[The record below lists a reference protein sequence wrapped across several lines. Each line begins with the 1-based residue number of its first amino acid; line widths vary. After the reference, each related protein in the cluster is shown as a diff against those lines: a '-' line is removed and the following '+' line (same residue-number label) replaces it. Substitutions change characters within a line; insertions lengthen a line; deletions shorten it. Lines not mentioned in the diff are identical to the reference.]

1 MFMPRLSFPY
11 PAQLLRRGLALLL
24 GLILVL
30 LTGTCTLP
38 ATPPPRTEILW
49 DTYGVPHVYGKDE
62 AGLFYAFGW
71 AQMHSHGDE
80 LLRLY
85 GQARGRAAEYWGED
99 YRESDQW
106 VRTMGIPQRA
116 VDWYA
121 QQSPAFQQNLKAFAD
136 GINAYAKAHP
146 GWINDAVEPVLPVQ
160 ATDILAHGQRALH
173 FTFVADPRDIAEL
186 RDRFSKG
193 EDLNAYQPNRAHVP
207 GSNAWAIAPSH
218 TTSGHA
224 MLLANPHLP
233 WSDLFR
239 WYEAHLVAPG
249 LDAYG
254 ATLVGIPVL
263 AIAFNNELGWTH
275 TVNTHDGWD
284 AYALDLAEGGYRW
297 QEQVQPFAVASQ
309 VLRVKQADGSL
320 REEPLEIRRS
330 VQGPVV
336 ATSATQA
343 LALRVVGL
351 ERPRVLEE
359 WWRMAQARNLKA
371 FEAALQT
378 LQLPMFTVLYAD
390 RQGHILHVFNG
401 LVPVR
406 EQGDFETWSAVLPG
420 DTRRTLW
427 SQYHPYGDLPRVLD
441 PNSGWLQNANDPPW
455 TTTFPSPIKPEC
467 YPAYMAPPGP
477 MSFRAQRSAQMLSQ
491 DPKISFAELVQYKHS
506 TRVALAD
513 RLLDD
518 LMTATQAQGGPLAH
532 RAAAVLGRWDRQ
544 TNPQSRGA
552 VLFAAWVEAMGFDN
566 LFAKLWDPAAPLT
579 TPDGL
584 ADPAAAVAVLEE
596 VATQVQTTYGKLDV
610 PWGEVFRV
618 GAGQT
623 NQPANGGDDPL
634 GIFRSLWFAPDGDR
648 FTAIGGD
655 SYVAAIE
662 FANPVRAMALT
673 SYGNATQPQA
683 RQEFDVNSLQL
694 FSQQKLRPVWR
705 SRREIQD
712 HLTRRQSF

>member
-1 MFMPRLSFPY
+1 MFMSRLPFRY
-11 PAQLLRRGLALLL
+11 PARLLRRGLALLL
-24 GLILVL
+24 GMVLVL
-30 LTGTCTLP
+30 VSGTSTLP
-38 ATPPPRTEILW
+38 TTPPAQTEILW

-71 AQMHSHGDE
+71 AQMHSHADA

-85 GQARGRAAEYWGED
+85 GQARGQAAEYWGED

-106 VRTMGIPQRA
+106 VRIMGIPQRA
-116 VDWYA
+116 EDWYT
-121 QQSPAFQQNLKAFAD
+121 QQSPTFQRNLKAFAD

-146 GWINDAVEPVLPVQ
+146 DWIDDAVEPVLPIQ
-160 ATDILAHGQRALH
+160 ATDILAHAQRVLH
-173 FTFVADPRDIAEL
+173 FTFVTNPHDIAEL

-193 EDLNAYQPNRAHVP
+193 EDLNAFQPDRTHAP

-218 TTSGHA
+218 TTRGHA

-297 QEQVQPFAVASQ
+297 QNQIRPFVVESQ
-309 VLRVKQADGSL
+309 VLRVKQTDGSL
-320 REEPLEIRRS
+320 REEPLAVRQS
-330 VQGPVV
+330 VQGPVL
-336 ATSATQA
+336 AASATQA

-351 ERPRVLEE
+351 NRPRALEE
-359 WWRMAQARNLKA
+359 WWQMARAHNLKE
-371 FEAALQT
+371 FEGALRS

-390 RQGHILHVFNG
+390 RRGHILHLFNG
-401 LVPVR
+401 LIPVR
-406 EQGDFETWSAVLPG
+406 EQGDFDDWSAILPG
-420 DTRRTLW
+420 DTPRTLW
-427 SQYHPYGDLPRVLD
+427 SQYHPYRDLPRVLD
-441 PNSGWLQNANDPPW
+441 PASGWLQNANDPPW
-455 TTTFPSPIKPEC
+455 TTTFPSPIKPEH
-467 YPAYMAPPGP
+467 YPAYMAPRGP

-491 DPKISFAELVQYKHS
+491 DPKISFSELVQYKHS
-506 TRVALAD
+506 TRAALAD

-518 LMTATQAQGGPLAH
+518 LIVATQYHGNPLAR
-532 RAAAVLGRWDRQ
+532 RAATVLRRWDRQ

-552 VLFAAWVEAMGFDN
+552 VLFAAWVEAMDFDT
-566 LFAKLWDPAAPLT
+566 LFATPWDSDAPLT
-579 TPDGL
+579 TPNGL
-584 ADPAAAVAVLEE
+584 ADPAHAVAVLEQ
-596 VATQVQTTYGKLDV
+596 VATQVKATYGRLDI
-610 PWGEVFRV
+610 PWGDAFRLTD
-618 GAGQT
+618 GQT
-623 NQPANGGDDPL
+623 SQPANGGDEPL
-634 GIFRSLWFAPDGDR
+634 GVFRSLWFVPEGDR

-662 FANPVRAMALT
+662 FTNPVRAMALT
-673 SYGNATQPQA
+673 SYGNATQTQA
-683 RQEFDVNSLQL
+683 RQEFQSNSLQL
-694 FSQQKLRPVWR
+694 FTQQKLRPVWR
-705 SRREIQD
+705 SRREIQA
-712 HLTRRQSF
+712 HLTAQEQF

>member
-1 MFMPRLSFPY
+1 MIIPRLPFPH
-11 PAQLLRRGLALLL
+11 PVRLLRRGLALLL
-24 GLILVL
+24 GLVLVL

-38 ATPPPRTEILW
+38 ATPPAQTEILW

-71 AQMHSHGDE
+71 AQMHSHGDA

-85 GQARGRAAEYWGED
+85 GQARGQGAEYWGED

-106 VRTMGIPQRA
+106 VRTMGIPERA
-116 VDWYA
+116 VDWYT
-121 QQSPAFQQNLKAFAD
+121 QQSPAFQRNLKAFAD
-136 GINAYAKAHP
+136 GINAYAEAHP
-146 GWINDAVEPVLPVQ
+146 GWIDDAVEPVLPVQ
-160 ATDILAHGQRALH
+160 ATDILAHGQRVLH
-173 FTFVADPRDIAEL
+173 FTFVTDPRDIAEL
-186 RDRFSKG
+186 RDRLSRG
-193 EDLNAYQPNRAHVP
+193 EDLNAFQPDRAHTP

-263 AIAFNNELGWTH
+263 AIAFNNELGWSH

-297 QEQVQPFAVASQ
+297 QNQVRPFAVESQ

-320 REEPLEIRRS
+320 REEPLEIRQS

-336 ATSATQA
+336 AASATQA
-343 LALRVVGL
+343 IALRVVGL
-351 ERPRVLEE
+351 DRPRALEE
-359 WWRMAQARNLKA
+359 WWQMARARNLKA

-390 RQGHILHVFNG
+390 RRGHILHVFNG

-406 EQGDFETWSAVLPG
+406 EQGDFDDWSQVLPG
-420 DTRRTLW
+420 DTPRTLW
-427 SQYHPYGDLPRVLD
+427 GQYHPYPDLPRVLD
-441 PNSGWLQNANDPPW
+441 PATGWLQNANDPPW
-455 TTTFPSPIKPEC
+455 TTTFPSPVKPER

-491 DPKISFAELVQYKHS
+491 DPKISFSELVQYKHS

-518 LMTATQAQGGPLAH
+518 LAAATQTHGNTLA
-532 RAAAVLGRWDRQ
+532 RQAAEVLSRWDRQ
-544 TNPQSRGA
+544 THPQSRGA
-552 VLFAAWVEAMGFDN
+552 VLFAAWVEAMDFDD
-566 LFAKLWDPAAPLT
+566 LFAKPWDPAAPLT
-579 TPDGL
+579 SPDGL
-584 ADPAAAVAVLEE
+584 AAPAAAAAVLEQ
-596 VATQVQTTYGKLDV
+596 VATQVQTTYGRLDV
-610 PWGEVFRV
+610 PWGEVFQV
-618 GAGQT
+618 GEGQAR
-623 NQPANGGDDPL
+623 QPANGGDDPL

-648 FTAIGGD
+648 FTAVGGD

-683 RQEFDVNSLQL
+683 RQDFQSNSLQL
-694 FSQQKLRPVWR
+694 FTQQKLRPVWR
-705 SRREIQD
+705 SRREVQA
-712 HLTRRQSF
+712 HLADRQSF